1 MKFKF
6 VEHTADIGIEAY
18 GENMKETFANA
29 ALGLFEIMI
38 DTTKVEEKETIEI
51 TAKGEDIQSLLYDF
65 LEQFLIIHDTDNL
78 VFSRVVVNKLT
89 DDFKI
94 EATAYGEE
102 FDTNKHEGRSG
113 IKAITYQ
120 RMNITDK
127 KIFYLVDI

>member
-6 VEHTADIGIEAY
+6 IEHTADIGIEAY
-18 GENMKETFANA
+18 GNDLKETFANA

-38 DTTKVEEKETIEI
+38 DTKKVKEVKEIEI
-51 TAKGEDIQSLLYDF
+51 KAKGEDMQSLLYDF

-102 FDTNKHEGRSG
+102 FNPEKHEGRSG
-113 IKAITYQ
+113 VKAITYQ